1 MCIRRDMLRANEGIW
16 IIDDR
21 GNTVYANHRMGQILG
36 ATPEEMMGRSSFDFV
51 FSEDLNDAQ
60 RLFALKQQGDYAPFE
75 FRLKRKDGS
84 STYVRV
90 QGTPL
95 RNTSGE
101 FSGVVGTF
109 TVAA

>member
-1 MCIRRDMLRANEGIW
+1 MLRANEGIW

-36 ATPEEMMGRSSFDFV
+36 AAPEELLGRSSFDFV
-51 FSEDLNDAQ
+51 FPEDLDDAQ
-60 RLFALKQQGDYAPFE
+60 RLFAARQRGEYEPFQ
-75 FRLKRKDGS
+75 FRLRRKDGS
-84 STYVRV
+84 CTNVRV

-95 RNTSGE
+95 RNASGE

>member
-1 MCIRRDMLRANEGIW
+1 MLRANEGIW

-36 ATPEEMMGRSSFDFV
+36 ASPEEMVGRSSFEFV
-51 FSEDLNDAQ
+51 FPEDKDDAQ
-60 RLFALKQQGDYAPFE
+60 RLFAAKQRGDFE
-75 FRLKRKDGS
+75 AFQFRLRRKDGS
-84 STYVRV
+84 STNVKA

-95 RNTSGE
+95 RNASGE

>member
-1 MCIRRDMLRANEGIW
+1 MREMLRANEGIW

-36 ATPEEMMGRSSFDFV
+36 VPPEEMMGKSSFEFV
-51 FSEDLNDAQ
+51 FPEDMNDAQ
-60 RLFALKQQGDYAPFE
+60 RLFASKQRGDYEPFE
-75 FRLKRKDGS
+75 FKLRRKDGA
-84 STYVRV
+84 STHVRV

-95 RNTSGE
+95 RNASGE
-101 FSGVVGTF
+101 FSGIVGTF